1 MYFFCVMV
9 FMLSMKF
16 IEFSVCGFYFSIL
29 GFWLGE
35 YGCKERE
42 NKCMKFK
49 KNLIFYMYE
58 MRNVY

>member
-16 IEFSVCGFYFSIL
+16 IELSVCGFYFSIL

-49 KNLIFYMYE
+49 KI
-58 MRNVY
+58 